1 MTLIDKYSKL
11 MKSSMALGFKKFTT
25 KIQKKFVMKTQT
37 GKGLNREEKFCLRE
51 HFLKLS
57 LGMHNVSKWSDKL

>member
-1 MTLIDKYSKL
+1 
-11 MKSSMALGFKKFTT
+11 MALGFKKFTT